1 LEPIIGNVV
10 ISEVE
15 ALTCAV
21 LSKAEKTLA
30 LWGSIFVTECVTL

>member
-15 ALTCAV
+15 ALTRVV
-21 LSKAEKTLA
+21 LSKAEKQLPYGES
-30 LWGSIFVTECVTL
+30 LVSHNG